1 MNQVDWGVEK
11 GIFQLWIYGEREI
24 GGIENFPKDGLLG
37 RVIVPSDVIAYTMCV
52 GTWSLVV

>member
-1 MNQVDWGVEK
+1 MN
-11 GIFQLWIYGEREI
+11 LREREI